1 MKKHEKGM
9 AIAIIA
15 ILTVGLL
22 TVMVLLMSIVAKAEY
37 VTAESGLRVRSKPNL
52 EAEVIM
58 VVPFGEQVE
67 GPIINGW
74 MKTEDGYMKAE
85 FLSED
90 DPLGGFAY
98 LGNWRLTAYYE
109 TGCAT
114 ASGAYP
120 EVNVTA
126 AHNTLPFGSRLYVKG
141 FGIWT
146 VQDRGPAS
154 MGTEWADLYLGDYG
168 TCIQFGEKTAEVYL
182 IPEKE
187 MP

>member
-1 MKKHEKGM
+1 MKRYEKAM
-9 AIAIIA
+9 AIAIIS
-15 ILTVGLL
+15 ILIVGLL
-22 TVMVLLMSIVAKAEY
+22 TVMVLLMGIVANAEF
-37 VTAESGLRVRSKPNL
+37 VVAESGLRVRKEPNL
-52 EAEVIM
+52 DAEVIR

-90 DPLGGFAY
+90 DPLDGFEH

-109 TGCAT
+109 TGYAT
-114 ASGAYP
+114 ASGVYP
-120 EVNVTA
+120 QVNVTA
-126 AHNTLPFGSRLYVKG
+126 AHNALPFGTRLYIKG
-141 FGIWT
+141 YGIWT

-168 TCIQFGEKTAEVYL
+168 TCVQFGEKAAEVYL
-182 IPEKE
+182 LPEKE

>member
-1 MKKHEKGM
+1 MKRYEKVM
-9 AIAIIA
+9 AIAIIS
-15 ILTVGLL
+15 ILIVGLL
-22 TVMVLLMSIVAKAEY
+22 TVMVLLMGIVAKAEF
-37 VTAESGLRVRSKPNL
+37 VVAESGLRVRKEPNL
-52 EAEVIM
+52 DAEVIK
-58 VVPFGEQVE
+58 VLPYRTEVE
-67 GPIINGW
+67 GIVTDGW

-90 DPLGGFAY
+90 DPLDGFEY
-98 LGNWRLTAYYE
+98 LGTWRLTAYYE

-126 AHNTLPFGSRLYVKG
+126 AHNALPFGTRLYIKG
-141 FGIWT
+141 YGIWT
-146 VQDRGPAS
+146 VQDRGPSS

-168 TCIQFGEKTAEVYL
+168 TCVQFGEKTAEVYL
-182 IPEKE
+182 LPEKE